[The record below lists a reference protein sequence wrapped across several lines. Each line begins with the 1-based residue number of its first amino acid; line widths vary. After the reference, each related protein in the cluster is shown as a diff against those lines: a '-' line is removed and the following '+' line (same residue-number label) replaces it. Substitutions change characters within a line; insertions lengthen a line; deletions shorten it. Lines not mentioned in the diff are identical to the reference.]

1 VETNAIKI
9 HQATHNRMRS
19 LFRRSDLSIRSRL
32 TACFVLIV
40 LLMIGADAVAVWQ
53 YRQIEAAAGRVSET
67 DRIFDAVVRVHLDV
81 YSFRD
86 RMTELAN
93 SHDIR
98 QFSSQAA
105 AIRQS
110 FIQRVDYAAQLL
122 RANPDIEQDV
132 HVSYALESLRVT
144 LLSQLDTEVQ
154 LATAGEWSA
163 VQLRATIEVPSL
175 IEFSSSL
182 VETVDEEAQ
191 RQRAKAIEEEQQAR
205 RRIFIIVPI
214 AAFLTL
220 LAAAALGWYITR
232 TITGPLAALTK
243 SAEALAQGDFHHT
256 VHLPGDDELVVLG
269 NAFNYAAQQL
279 RNLYED
285 LRRSER
291 QLRDVIETIPTIA
304 WTALPDGSID
314 FVNRHWQEY
323 TGLSADR
330 AIGTGWL
337 EAVHTRDVEH
347 IVERWHASLATGGL
361 FEYEVRL
368 RRAADAEY
376 RWFLARAVPLRDE
389 DGRIVKWY
397 GIATDI
403 EGRKRA
409 EQEREQLRSDLAHV
423 NRVSTMGELAASISH
438 EIKQPITAAI
448 VHANTVLEWLRRDP
462 PNVARANQAAL
473 EIVEDGTR
481 AAEII
486 DRLRSLYRKSPSK
499 RELVAVNAVIAEMV
513 GILRVEATRH
523 AVSIRTDLADHLP
536 GIVADRVQI
545 QQVLMNLML
554 NGIEAMQDT
563 GGLLTL
569 KSRLRDD
576 GQIEISLNDTGRG
589 LPLGKADQIF
599 EAFFTT
605 KPQGSGMGLAISKS
619 IVEAHEGRIW
629 ANGND
634 GRGATLH
641 VTLPIANGGRRLQDQ

>member
-1 VETNAIKI
+1 VETNATKI
-9 HQATHNRMRS
+9 HRATRKGIRS
-19 LFRRSDLSIRSRL
+19 LFRRDISIRSRL
-32 TACFVLIV
+32 IACFVLIV
-40 LLMIGADAVAVWQ
+40 LLMIAADTVALWQ
-53 YRQIEAAAGRVSET
+53 FGQIEAAAQRVSET

-86 RMTELAN
+86 RMTALAN

-98 QFSSQAA
+98 EFSSQAA
-105 AIRQS
+105 VIRQS
-110 FIQRVDYAAQLL
+110 FIQRVDHAELLL
-122 RANPDIEQDV
+122 RAAPDIEQDV
-132 HVSYALESLRVT
+132 HVSFALESLRVT
-144 LLSQLDTEVQ
+144 LLSQLDTELQ
-154 LATAGEWSA
+154 LASAGEWSA
-163 VQLRATIEVPSL
+163 AQLRATIEVPSL

-191 RQRAKAIEEEQQAR
+191 RQRTRAVEDAERAR
-205 RRIFIIVPI
+205 QRLFIIVPI

-220 LAAAALGWYITR
+220 LAAAALGWYVTR
-232 TITGPLAALTK
+232 TITGPLAALTAC
-243 SAEALAQGDFHHT
+243 AEALARGDFQHT

-269 NAFNYAAQQL
+269 NAFNYAAEQL

-291 QLRDVIETIPTIA
+291 QLRDVIETIPTFA
-304 WTALPDGSID
+304 WTALPDGSVD
-314 FVNRHWQEY
+314 FANRQWREY
-323 TGLSADR
+323 TGLSTETT
-330 AIGTGWL
+330 IGTGWQD
-337 EAVHTRDVEH
+337 AVHVQDLERH
-347 IVERWHASLATGGL
+347 LERWRASLVTGRL
-361 FEYEVRL
+361 FETETRF
-368 RRAADAEY
+368 RRGADGQY
-376 RWFLARAVPLRDE
+376 RWFLIRAVPMRDKQGE
-389 DGRIVKWY
+389 IVKWF
-397 GIATDI
+397 GTLTDI

-462 PNVARANQAAL
+462 PNVTRANQTAL
-473 EIVEDGTR
+473 EIIEDGTR
-481 AAEII
+481 ASEII
-486 DRLRSLYRKSPSK
+486 DRLRSLYRKSPPK
-499 RELVAVNAVIAEMV
+499 RELIVVNAVIAEMV

-523 AVSIRTDLADHLP
+523 AVSIRMDLADNLP
-536 GIVADRVQI
+536 NIIADRVQI

-569 KSRLRDD
+569 KSQLRDD
-576 GQIEISLNDTGRG
+576 GHIQISLNDTGPG
-589 LPLGKADQIF
+589 LPPGKADQIF

-619 IVEAHEGRIW
+619 IVESHGGRIW

-641 VTLPIANGGRRLQDQ
+641 VTLPVADCGSLQDQ